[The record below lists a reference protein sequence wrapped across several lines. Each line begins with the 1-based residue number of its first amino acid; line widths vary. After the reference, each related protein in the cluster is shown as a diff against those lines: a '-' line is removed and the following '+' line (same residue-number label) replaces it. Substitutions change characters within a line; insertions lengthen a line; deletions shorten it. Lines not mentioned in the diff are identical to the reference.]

1 MYPMKRRLMTPGPTP
16 VLPQAR
22 ESLSREIFHHRTPA
36 FQALFKEAN
45 EGLKYIFQTA
55 NPVATF
61 ASSGTGAMQAS
72 VSSVLSPGD
81 KAVTIAGG
89 KFGSRWTELCRA
101 FGADTTE
108 IAVEP
113 GDVVD
118 PAEVARALDTY
129 PDTKAV
135 YATLCETSTGVL
147 TDIDALGRIVADT
160 PTLLVVDAV
169 SGLGADELRTD
180 EWHVDIAVSGSQKGL
195 MLPPGLAFAAVS
207 DKARAV
213 VTAVAPQDYYFAL
226 GPAIEKGEV
235 NDTPFT
241 PAIGL
246 IVALV
251 ESLEAIRAEGIE
263 NVIGRH
269 ARLAEATRAA
279 VQALGLDL
287 FSKSPA
293 NAVTAF
299 RIPAGIDGVAFVKS
313 MRDDIGVA
321 IAGGQGAL
329 KGKIARIAHLGYC
342 DGFDVMTAI
351 AAVEIGL
358 GRMGFEVEYGRGQTA
373 ATRLLE
379 GQSQ

>member
-1 MYPMKRRLMTPGPTP
+1 MKKRLMTPGPTQ
-16 VLPQAR
+16 VLPAAR
-22 ESLSREIFHHRTPA
+22 EALSREIFHHRTAA
-36 FQALFKEAN
+36 FQALFKEVN
-45 EGLKYIFQTA
+45 EGLKYVFQTA
-55 NPVATF
+55 NPVVTF

-72 VSSVLSPGD
+72 VSGVLSPGD

-89 KFGSRWTELCRA
+89 KFGSRWTELCRR

-108 IAVEP
+108 IAIEP

-118 PAEVARALDTY
+118 PQAVARALEAQ

-135 YATLCETSTGVL
+135 YATLCETSTAVL
-147 TDIDALGRIVADT
+147 TDIEALGRIVADT

-169 SGLGADELRTD
+169 SGLGADDLRTD
-180 EWHVDIAVSGSQKGL
+180 EWRVDIAVSGSQKGL

-213 VTAVAPQDYYFAL
+213 VNELTPQDYYFAL
-226 GPAIEKGEV
+226 GPAIEKARA

-246 IVALV
+246 IAALA
-251 ESLEAIRAEGIE
+251 ECLETIRAEGIE

-279 VQALGLDL
+279 VQALGLEL

-293 NAVTAF
+293 NALTAF
-299 RIPAGIDGVAFVKS
+299 RIPSGVDGVAFVKL
-313 MRDDIGVA
+313 MRDDIGVTV
-321 IAGGQGAL
+321 AGGQGAL

-342 DGFDVMTAI
+342 DQFDVVTAI
-351 AAVEIGL
+351 AAVEIAL
-358 GRMGFEVEYGRGQTA
+358 GRMGFDVEYGRGQAA
-373 ATRLLE
+373 ATRVLA
-379 GQSQ
+379 GQS